1 MVLKAYSFIVFIG
14 TLTLFGVII
23 WFKLPETKNKSYEEI
38 YRHFAR
44 GIREDD
50 DVVRN
55 FYIITCY
62 IIQENN

>member
-50 DVVRN
+50 EVVRKL
-55 FYIITCY
+55 YIKICY
-62 IIQENN
+62 IIKKK